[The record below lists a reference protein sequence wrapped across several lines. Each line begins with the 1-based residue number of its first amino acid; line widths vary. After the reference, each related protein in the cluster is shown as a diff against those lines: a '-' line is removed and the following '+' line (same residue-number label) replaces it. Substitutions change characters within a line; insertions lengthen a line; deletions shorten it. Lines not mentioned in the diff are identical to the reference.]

1 MEIQGILNEQ
11 NILVKPGMF
20 NLTDGRNVSQLS
32 ENDRRYVRA
41 VIFFVDEERHCAIGL
56 CPVCTMLPFSFSCL
70 SSVTEDILSGR
81 EATKILLKEAVKQ
94 GIELPAAEFCVAY
107 DKNGVQAGEAFLAS
121 AYEMKKMS
129 LRALRTAWKTI
140 GFNNCVGSLWSSSI
154 SQDFSVWM
162 QNVGAVMPSSWQIQY
177 RTFGVMPAIEI
188 PL

>member
-1 MEIQGILNEQ
+1 MEVQGILNEQ

-32 ENDRRYVRA
+32 ENDRRCVRA
-41 VIFFVDEERHCAIGL
+41 VISFVDEERHCAIGL
-56 CPVCTMLPFSFSCL
+56 CTVCIMLPFSFSCL
-70 SSVTEDILSGR
+70 SLATEDILSGR
-81 EATKILLKEAVKQ
+81 KATKILLEEAVKQ
-94 GIELPAAEFCVAY
+94 GIELPAAEFCTAY
-107 DKNGVQAGEAFLAS
+107 DKDGVQAGEAFLAS
-121 AYEMKKMS
+121 AYELKKMS
-129 LRALRTAWKTI
+129 LRALKSAWKKI

-154 SQDFSVWM
+154 SQDCSVWM